1 MQTKKKEVMS
11 SEISIKLNVAGM
23 VTDVDV
29 ENNDFLDKE
38 QVVEGLATGAGL
50 LVGSL
55 FDELDKENYNYFI
68 DYFMETFLQSVNTP
82 SNAQSELD
90 FDALEEAMENN
101 NPEEYVTSDSQIDY
115 YQIRADYTEAVERA
129 KEKNAKA
136 DNIRH
141 LFGNKK

>member
-1 MQTKKKEVMS
+1 MS

-23 VTDVDV
+23 VTSVDV

-101 NPEEYVTSDSQIDY
+101 NPEECVTDDFQIDY
-115 YQIRADYTEAVERA
+115 YQIRADFTEAVERA

-136 DNIRH
+136 DNIRN